1 MQGIC
6 NTADEALDLYAAK
19 RTTDGNGVTNPSQR
33 RQESSALHLTWLS
46 SMLHYLVAVQQALL
60 SVALSIY

>member
-6 NTADEALDLYAAK
+6 KTADEALDLYAVK

-33 RQESSALHLTWLS
+33 RYSTPLSATNSRLGLQRQLESRVSCNATSL
-46 SMLHYLVAVQQALL
+46 A
-60 SVALSIY
+60 

>member
-6 NTADEALDLYAAK
+6 KTADEALDLYAAK

-33 RQESSALHLTWLS
+33 RYSTPLPNDVTVGISKHVKQVVTHKR
-46 SMLHYLVAVQQALL
+46 
-60 SVALSIY
+60 